1 MFMNAMI
8 EQINKA
14 DEAEIRIQSCR
25 ERRANT
31 LDLSDL
37 SLSEIPDE
45 VKNMTYLRSINLS
58 ENRLTELPDF
68 ICSYTSLENLD
79 VSYNKLSY
87 LPDAIGSLGS
97 LENLNA
103 RCNQLNAIP
112 VSIEKLSMLSFLD
125 ISYNRLSALPDVF
138 NGLSRLDHCNIKG
151 NNITLLPEKVSIL
164 SRPKQLTILQ
174 HMERITSLSG
184 SNSLSED
191 FFLTAKPHIDYI
203 AQKLNITPIQTV
215 LLSHIIE
222 EYEGSAISL
231 NQIARSLNCNKIR
244 IMQYVG
250 ELADLADKK
259 IIKTQK
265 NSHRGYGDKGE
276 IMYRIPLKVTEA
288 LSKNENYVPIN
299 CANLSILDFF
309 TILEELF
316 VRKIS
321 DDEISY
327 EELKEE
333 INALLNDNR
342 ELSFV
347 KKLKE
352 YDLSAD
358 EQLIVIRFC
367 HFYTNK
373 DLDEMDLN
381 NLSRMF
387 DLQAAFT
394 PHKRKLLSGEHNLIA
409 RGIIENTNNDGF
421 SDRESFKLTDKV
433 KQELLYEL
441 KIKKVYNPKNI
452 IKANNIK
459 EKKLFYNAT
468 EGEQVGRLSSLL
480 DMDSFKEVQTRL
492 SENNMR
498 TGFACLFYGPPG
510 CGKTETA
517 YQIARQSG
525 RDIVAID
532 ISETKSM
539 WFGES
544 EKKIKEVFTSY
555 RNLVDESEVTPILL
569 INEADAVIGK
579 RKDVSRSSVAQTENA
594 IQNIILQE
602 LENLK
607 GILIAT
613 TNLTEN
619 MDKAFERRFL
629 YKIEFQK
636 PSLSIRKSIWQFM
649 IPALSDVDATALSS
663 RFDYSGGQIENIA
676 RKRTVE
682 YVISGIEPSLE
693 KITTFCQEEQLSKE
707 TSRIGFGV

>member
-1 MFMNAMI
+1 MNVMI
-8 EQINKA
+8 EQINQT
-14 DEAEIRIQSCR
+14 DEVEIRIQSCR
-25 ERRANT
+25 ERRT
-31 LDLSDL
+31 LDLDLSDL
-37 SLSEIPDE
+37 GLSKVPDE
-45 VKNMTYLRSINLS
+45 VKNMAYLRSINLS
-58 ENRLTELPDF
+58 ENCLTELPDF

-87 LPDAIGSLGS
+87 LPNAIGSLGS
-97 LENLNA
+97 LESLNA

-125 ISYNRLSALPDVF
+125 ISYNRLSTLPDVF
-138 NGLSRLDHCNIKG
+138 NGLSRLEHCNIKG
-151 NNITLLPEKVSIL
+151 NNIASLPEKISIL

-184 SNSLSED
+184 SNSFSED
-191 FFLTAKPHIDYI
+191 FFLIAKPHIDYI
-203 AQKLNITPIQTV
+203 AQKLNITPIQTI
-215 LLSHIIE
+215 LFSHIVE

-244 IMQYVG
+244 IMQYTG

-259 IIKTQK
+259 ILKTKK
-265 NSHRGYGDKGE
+265 NSHSGYGDKGE
-276 IMYRIPLKVTEA
+276 IMYRIPLEVTET
-288 LSKNENYVPIN
+288 LNKNEDYVPIN
-299 CANLSILDFF
+299 CVNLSILDFF
-309 TILEELF
+309 TIIEELF
-316 VRKIS
+316 VQRVR
-321 DDEISY
+321 DREISY

-333 INALLNDNR
+333 IDTLINENKEN
-342 ELSFV
+342 SFV
-347 KKLKE
+347 KNLKR
-352 YDLSAD
+352 YDLPID
-358 EQLIVIRFC
+358 EQLIVVRFC
-367 HFYTNK
+367 HFYVNH
-373 DLDEMDLN
+373 DQYDMNMDT
-381 NLSRMF
+381 LSRMY
-387 DLQAAFT
+387 DYHSSFT

-421 SDRESFKLTDKV
+421 SDKESFKLSDKA

-441 KIKKVYNPKNI
+441 KIKKVCNSKDI
-452 IKANNIK
+452 IKANSIK
-459 EKKLFYNAT
+459 EKKLFYNAI

-480 DMDSFKEVQTRL
+480 DMGSFKEIQTRL

-498 TGFACLFYGPPG
+498 TGFACLFYGLPG
-510 CGKTETA
+510 CGKTETV

-525 RDIVAID
+525 RDVVAID

-555 RNLVDESEVTPILL
+555 RDLVDESEVTPILL
-569 INEADAVIGK
+569 INEADAIIGK

-629 YKIEFQK
+629 YKIEFKK
-636 PSLSIRKSIWQFM
+636 PGLSIRKSIWQFM
-649 IPALSDVDATALSS
+649 IPDLSDEDATALSS
-663 RFDYSGGQIENIA
+663 RFDFSGGQIENVA

-693 KITTFCQEEQLSKE
+693 KLTTFCQEEQLSKE
-707 TSRIGFGV
+707 TFRIGFGV